1 MVITSRKNPVISELR
16 ALCREKKAR
25 DAKGE
30 FLIEGAKL
38 AQEAV
43 KSGLEITGAYA
54 AAEALEKYP
63 DTADLLKKQGEIT
76 VINAELAEYIS
87 DQKTPQG
94 IFVTAK
100 ILDKSRIWDKI
111 KEYSRVILLD
121 RLQDSGN
128 VGTIIRTAEAM
139 GFDAVLANDGT
150 ADLWSPKVIRSAM
163 GSLFRLPCCQIPLAE
178 LIPEL
183 IGSGF
188 DVYGA
193 LLDEQAQR
201 LEKISFGSRNA
212 VVIGNEGN
220 GISAEIAALCNKKVY
235 IPIKNA
241 ESLNAAA
248 AAAILCWELRADC

>member
-1 MVITSRKNPVISELR
+1 MLITSRKNPVIAGLR
-16 ALCREKKAR
+16 ALCREKKER
-25 DAKGE
+25 DAKGQ

-38 AQEAV
+38 AEEAV
-43 KSGLEITGAYA
+43 KSGLEITGVYA
-54 AAEALEKYP
+54 VAEALEKYP
-63 DTADLLKKQGEIT
+63 EAAALLKKQGEIT
-76 VINAELAEYIS
+76 MITAELAEYIS

-94 IFVTAK
+94 VFVTAK
-100 ILDKSRIWDKI
+100 ILDKSEISVKI
-111 KEYSRVILLD
+111 KGYKRIVLLD

-139 GFDAVLANDGT
+139 GFDAVLAGEGT

-163 GSLFRLPCCQIPLAE
+163 GSLFRLPCCQLSLSE
-178 LIPEL
+178 LIPAL
-183 IGSGF
+183 TDSGF

-193 LLDEQAQR
+193 MLDEKAQR
-201 LEKISFGSRNA
+201 LGEITFGSKNA
-212 VVIGNEGN
+212 IVIGNEGN

-248 AAAILCWELRADC
+248 AAAILCWELRQG

>member
-1 MVITSRKNPVISELR
+1 MLITSRKNPVIAGLR
-16 ALCREKKAR
+16 VLCREKKER
-25 DAKGE
+25 DARGE

-38 AQEAV
+38 AEEAV
-43 KSGLEITGAYA
+43 KSGLEITGVYA
-54 AAEALEKYP
+54 AAEALEKHSGV
-63 DTADLLKKQGEIT
+63 AALLKKQGEIT
-76 VINAELAEYIS
+76 TITAELAGYIS

-100 ILDKSRIWDKI
+100 ILDKSEISVKI
-111 KEYSRVILLD
+111 KGYKRIVLLD

-163 GSLFRLPCCQIPLAE
+163 GSLFRLPCCQLPLTE

-183 IGSGF
+183 LNEGF

-193 LLDEQAQR
+193 MLDEKAQK
-201 LEKISFGSRNA
+201 LGEIAFGSKNA
-212 VVIGNEGN
+212 IVIGNEGN
-220 GISAEIAALCNKKVY
+220 GVSAEVAALCNKKVY

-248 AAAILCWELRADC
+248 AAAILCWELRRL